1 MKILW
6 KYYEKRCPFFQKHV
20 LKMDSREAAAPE
32 PSKKLIYNRI
42 YIYIYICNYK
52 SGTQEYTNTYPNIC
66 KHIYLTQKRTPP
78 VGARDPALARSWP
91 GPGPGGVLFC
101 VSNIYVCIYL
111 GMYWYIPVYQIYN
124 YIYIYIYTSIY
135 IYILCIY
142 IYANSLSE
150 DLSGNLGMSTRWH
163 WH

>member
-1 MKILW
+1 M
-6 KYYEKRCPFFQKHV
+6 Y
-20 LKMDSREAAAPE
+20 
-32 PSKKLIYNRI
+32 IYI

-124 YIYIYIYTSIY
+124 YIYIYIYIERERERFRKA
-135 IYILCIY
+135 IF
-142 IYANSLSE
+142 IYAADPLRGGASI
-150 DLSGNLGMSTRWH
+150 
-163 WH
+163 